1 MNRYSKLTLRLTLAH
16 LSSHYSSTAC
26 LLVLC
31 CLASTAANAQSRGSI
46 EFDFRDKETDQP
58 LVCRM
63 KILAADGKP
72 QRVRGMLY
80 QQGWILWEEADHY
93 TGRVGDYTYQAFHG
107 PQYAAASG
115 GFTLDRK
122 SSAKEVVPMPR
133 HADLA
138 LEGWRGGD
146 LLNYVDSDETLRW
159 LPAEDLMM
167 AAIVSETD
175 IAPAQA
181 PSNPTNNTASTASDN
196 EPSRWV
202 DARSYLDVRPGSGLL
217 LHHWLPPAVVPAG
230 VPSSRLLDMAKAAP
244 RATEELPVHAEIGRL
259 WERDVPIWLAS
270 GHIDSIQLLASHLTY
285 DGQRQ
290 TPVEPLVDSDLG
302 RFRGP
307 LAGGRLV
314 EYLYWQVLECGLRI
328 PPTAG
333 SGFGKNG
340 SPLGYNRVYAYA
352 PLSSPAAWWQAV
364 RDGQTFVTS
373 GPLLRATVNG
383 ELPGKVFAAPTG
395 TSIELDIALTL
406 TVADPVEYLEV
417 VYNGGTLY
425 RARLDEY
432 ARQGG
437 KIPPQTVNESGW
449 LLIRVVTER
458 DHTYRIASTAPYYIE
473 IGEQPRISARAVTFF
488 QSWLEKSAEQIN
500 QQGEPFKRA
509 AEPYLA
515 VARSFWQD
523 RAEQATAD

>member
-1 MNRYSKLTLRLTLAH
+1 MNGYSKLTLRLTLAH
-16 LSSHYSSTAC
+16 LAPLFSSTAWL
-26 LLVLC
+26 LLVC
-31 CLASTAANAQSRGSI
+31 CLPNSAATAQSRGSI
-46 EFDFRDKETDQP
+46 ELDFRDKESDRP
-58 LVCRM
+58 LACRV

-80 QQGWILWEEADHY
+80 QQGWTLWEETNRY

-115 GFTLDRK
+115 GITLDRK

-146 LLNYVDSDETLRW
+146 LLSYVGSDETLRW
-159 LPAEDLMM
+159 LVAEDLLM
-167 AAIVSETD
+167 AAVV
-175 IAPAQA
+175 
-181 PSNPTNNTASTASDN
+181 SDN
-196 EPSRWV
+196 AILQTHRIGEDETLEAVPDGWV
-202 DARSYLDVRPGSGLL
+202 DRLGYFDTRSGSGLVL
-217 LHHWLPPAVVPAG
+217 QHWLPPAMVPADL
-230 VPSSRLLDMAKAAP
+230 PSSRLLEMAKQ
-244 RATEELPVHAEIGRL
+244 RALRPGDLPVHAEIGRL

-270 GHIDSIQLLASHLTY
+270 GHIDSIQLLGSHLTY

-290 TPVEPLVDSDLG
+290 TPVVPFVDPDPG

-307 LAGGRLV
+307 HAGGRLV

-328 PPTAG
+328 APTAG

-340 SPLGYNRVYAYA
+340 SPLGYNRVYAY
-352 PLSSPAAWWQAV
+352 SPNPSRAAWWQAV

-383 ELPGKVFAAPTG
+383 ELPGKVFAAPAG
-395 TSIELDIALTL
+395 SSIELDIALTL

-417 VYNGGTLY
+417 VYNGETLY

-437 KIPPQTVNESGW
+437 KIPPQTVGESGW

-473 IGEQPRISARAVTFF
+473 IGQRPRISARAVAFF
-488 QSWLEKSAEQIN
+488 QSWLEKSTAQIK
-500 QQGEPFKRA
+500 QQGEPLTQA
-509 AEPYLA
+509 VEPYLA
-515 VARSFWQD
+515 VARSFWSD
-523 RAEQATAD
+523 RAKGATAE

>member
-1 MNRYSKLTLRLTLAH
+1 MVP
-16 LSSHYSSTAC
+16 LSSIYLSAAY
-26 LLVLC
+26 LWLVC
-31 CLASTAANAQSRGSI
+31 CLQNTVVNAQSRGSI
-46 EFDFRDKETDQP
+46 ELDFRDKQSEEA
-58 LVCRM
+58 LVCRV
-63 KILAADGKP
+63 KLLANDGKP
-72 QRVRGMLY
+72 QHVRGMLY
-80 QQGWILWEEADHY
+80 QQGWTLWEGADSF

-122 SSAKEVVPMPR
+122 SSAREVVPMPR

-138 LEGWRGGD
+138 SEGWYGGD
-146 LLNYVDSDETLRW
+146 LLSYVDTDETQRW
-159 LPAEDLMM
+159 LTAEDLIM
-167 AAIVSETD
+167 AAVVSETD
-175 IAPAQA
+175 IVRTNAPQ
-181 PSNPTNNTASTASDN
+181 STTLSTASPAAES

-202 DARSYLDVRPGSGLL
+202 NTTSYFDVRPGSGLL

-230 VPSSRLLDMAKAAP
+230 VPSSRLLDMAKAASP
-244 RATEELPVHAEIGRL
+244 VAEALPVHAEIGRL
-259 WERDVPIWLAS
+259 WECDVPIWLAS
-270 GHIDSIQLLASHLTY
+270 GHIDSIQLLGSHLTY

-290 TPVEPLVDSDLG
+290 TPVESLVDPDPG

-328 PPTAG
+328 PPSAG

-340 SPLGYNRVYAYA
+340 SPLGYNRIYAYA
-352 PLSSPAAWWQAV
+352 PHPSQSAWWQAV

-383 ELPGKVFAAPTG
+383 ELPGKVFAARAG

-437 KIPPQTVNESGW
+437 KIPPQTVGESGW

-458 DHTYRIASTAPYYIE
+458 DHTYRIASTAPYYVE
-473 IGEQPRISARAVTFF
+473 IGEHSRISARAVTFF
-488 QSWLEKSAEQIN
+488 QAWLEKSAERIS
-500 QQGEPFKRA
+500 QQREPLKQA

-515 VARSFWQD
+515 AARVFWTD
-523 RAEQATAD
+523 RANRATAE

>member
-1 MNRYSKLTLRLTLAH
+1 MAQPPALVCSITCLLLISCW
-16 LSSHYSSTAC
+16 LSSD
-26 LLVLC
+26 
-31 CLASTAANAQSRGSI
+31 ASAQPRGSV
-46 EFDFRDKETDQP
+46 ELDFRDKETDEA
-58 LVCRM
+58 LVCRVRM
-63 KILAADGKP
+63 LSADGKE
-72 QRVRGMLY
+72 QLVRGMLNR
-80 QQGWILWEEADHY
+80 QGWVLWEEAARY
-93 TGRVGDYTYQAFHG
+93 TGRAGDYTYQAFHG

-115 GFTLDRK
+115 GFTLDRR
-122 SSAKEVVPMPR
+122 SSAMVVVPMPR

-146 LLNYVDSDETLRW
+146 MLSYVDSAETLRW
-159 LPAEDLMM
+159 LVAEDLMT
-167 AAIVSETD
+167 ASVVSEAYEVRAEAAKSATGSS
-175 IAPAQA
+175 ARTT
-181 PSNPTNNTASTASDN
+181 SEN

-202 DARSYLDVRPGSGLL
+202 DASSYYDVRPGSGLI
-217 LHHWLPPAVVPAG
+217 LHHWSPPAVVPAD
-230 VPSSRLLDMAKAAP
+230 VPSSRLLHMAKGAP
-244 RATEELPVHAEIGRL
+244 RGGGALPAHAEIGRL

-270 GHIDSIQLLASHLTY
+270 GHIDSIQLLGSHLTY

-290 TPVEPLVDSDLG
+290 TPVTPIVDPDPG
-302 RFRGP
+302 RFFGP

-328 PPTAG
+328 PPSAG

-352 PLSSPAAWWQAV
+352 PLPSPSAWWQAV
-364 RDGQTFVTS
+364 RDGQTFVTN

-383 ELPGKVFAAPTG
+383 ELPGKVFTAAAG
-395 TSIELDIALTL
+395 GAVELDIALTL

-417 VYNGGTLY
+417 VYNGETLY

-437 KIPPQTVNESGW
+437 RIPPQIVRDSGW

-473 IGEQPRISARAVTFF
+473 IGQRPRISARAVAFF
-488 QSWLEKSAEQIN
+488 QSWLEESTAQIM
-500 QQGEPFKRA
+500 QQGEPLTQA
-509 AEPYLA
+509 AESYLA
-515 VARSFWQD
+515 LALAFWSD
-523 RAEQATAD
+523 RANRATVD

>member
-1 MNRYSKLTLRLTLAH
+1 MAH
-16 LSSHYSSTAC
+16 LTTLFSSSAC
-26 LLVLC
+26 LLLVG
-31 CLASTAANAQSRGSI
+31 CLPITAAIAQSRGSI
-46 EFDFRDKETDQP
+46 ELDFRDKESDQS
-58 LVCRM
+58 LNCRV

-80 QQGWILWEEADHY
+80 QQGWTLWEVANRY

-122 SSAKEVVPMPR
+122 SSANEVVPLPR

-146 LLNYVDSDETLRW
+146 LLSYVDSDETLRW
-159 LPAEDLMM
+159 LSAEDLLM
-167 AAIVSETD
+167 AAVVSETATVGAD
-175 IAPAQA
+175 APEVL
-181 PSNPTNNTASTASDN
+181 TNSEDRTASDI
-196 EPSRWV
+196 ESSWWV
-202 DARSYLDVRPGSGLL
+202 EANSYYDVRPGSGLI
-217 LHHWLPPAVVPAG
+217 LHHWLPPAIVPAN
-230 VPSSRLLDMAKAAP
+230 VPSSRLLDMAKAALL
-244 RATEELPVHAEIGRL
+244 ATDELPVHAEIGRL

-270 GHIDSIQLLASHLTY
+270 GHIDSIQLLGSHLTY

-290 TPVEPLVDSDLG
+290 TPVEPLVDPDPG

-307 LAGGRLV
+307 HAGGRLV
-314 EYLYWQVLECGLRI
+314 EYIYWQVLECGLRI
-328 PPTAG
+328 APTAG
-333 SGFGKNG
+333 SGFGRNG
-340 SPLGYNRVYAYA
+340 SPLGYNRVYAY
-352 PLSSPAAWWQAV
+352 SPNPSRAAWWQAV

-383 ELPGKVFAAPTG
+383 ELPGKVFAAPAG
-395 TSIELDIALTL
+395 SSIELDIALAL

-432 ARQGG
+432 ARQAG
-437 KIPPQTVNESGW
+437 KIPPQTVRESGW

-473 IGEQPRISARAVTFF
+473 IGGRPRISARAVAFF
-488 QSWLEKSAEQIN
+488 QSWLEKSVAQIN
-500 QQGEPFKRA
+500 QQGEPLTQA
-509 AEPYLA
+509 AGPYLA
-515 VARSFWQD
+515 TARSFWSD
-523 RAEQATAD
+523 RAEGATAE